1 MLQFLLAYLILL
13 LKTKVVC
20 IDIKVSIGK
29 KIGNDIDNIYPIY
42 FNLNE
47 PLINRKNPIDLF
59 CIFDVTSKM
68 NIINLKRT
76 LYLIVD
82 ILNSKDRLS
91 LILFDNKE
99 VREKLNLSLMNGSNK
114 KKAKRIINSISNT
127 DYKKELTFKNAINF
141 IFNKLNDTYN
151 EKRIQSVI
159 FISAANNTDKNPV
172 SVLKDIINI
181 NNKIEYDFTFHTLSF
196 NEDSKGGDLLDL
208 SNYRDGSY
216 YSINNFLQAKNSV
229 LNIIGGLKT
238 TNYKLVKINVTSSDT
253 KFRIRYIFGYSHIS
267 NAPSISRE
275 SQFNIKIQQF
285 ITGKD
290 YTYIFLMK
298 LPDNMKNGEK
308 ILKISVEY
316 KDFKNKELKNYK
328 FLYYYNSVKYF
339 DPKKDEF
346 CRVKAFEAIYSYSI
360 NKININ
366 QYNKRISRISDDCQ
380 TNLNKNISDLM
391 YDVYNS
397 MEKKNWIN
405 GSVSEGYLKRGG
417 IHLWYSNSYQLEL
430 INNYTDIKY

>member
-13 LKTKVVC
+13 FKTKIVC

-29 KIGNDIDNIYPIY
+29 KIGNDADNIYPIY
-42 FNLNE
+42 LNLNE
-47 PLINRKNPIDLF
+47 PIINKTNPIDLF
-59 CIFDVTSKM
+59 CIFDITSKM

-82 ILNSKDRLS
+82 ALDSEDRLS
-91 LILFDNKE
+91 LILFYYNYVQRKFSLEVMDKDNKE
-99 VREKLNLSLMNGSNK
+99 KSK
-114 KKAKRIINSISNT
+114 TIINSISNT
-127 DYKKELTFKNAINF
+127 DKKESTFNNAIKF
-141 IFNKLNDTYN
+141 IFTELNDKYN
-151 EKRIQSVI
+151 ETRIQSVI
-159 FISAANNTDKNPV
+159 FISAANNADKNPV
-172 SVLKDIINI
+172 SFLKNLMND
-181 NNKIEYDFTFHTLSF
+181 NNKREYDFTFHTLSF

-253 KFRIRYIFGYSHIS
+253 KFRIRYIFGYDHIS
-267 NAPSISRE
+267 NTPSISSE
-275 SQFNIKIQQF
+275 SKFNIKIQQF

-316 KDFKNKELKNYK
+316 KDFIKNKKLKNYK

-339 DPKKDEF
+339 EPKKDEF

>member
-1 MLQFLLAYLILL
+1 M
-13 LKTKVVC
+13 
-20 IDIKVSIGK
+20 
-29 KIGNDIDNIYPIY
+29 ND
-42 FNLNE
+42 
-47 PLINRKNPIDLF
+47 
-59 CIFDVTSKM
+59 
-68 NIINLKRT
+68 
-76 LYLIVD
+76 
-82 ILNSKDRLS
+82 
-91 LILFDNKE
+91 
-99 VREKLNLSLMNGSNK
+99 
-114 KKAKRIINSISNT
+114 
-127 DYKKELTFKNAINF
+127 
-141 IFNKLNDTYN
+141 
-151 EKRIQSVI
+151 
-159 FISAANNTDKNPV
+159 
-172 SVLKDIINI
+172 
-181 NNKIEYDFTFHTLSF
+181 NNKREYDFTFHTLSF
-196 NEDSKGGDLLDL
+196 NEDSKGCDLLDL

-253 KFRIRYIFGYSHIS
+253 KFRIRYIFGYDHIS
-267 NAPSISRE
+267 NTPSISSE
-275 SQFNIKIQQF
+275 SKFNIKIQQF

-339 DPKKDEF
+339 DSKKDEF

-391 YDVYNS
+391 YDIYNS